1 MSAFDALRNVGSK
14 VVRRLQAAPKP
25 LVRAMRRHS
34 RAQEHRAFRREAD
47 AIDREIAALA
57 ATTRPIVAG
66 PWLAEVGYE
75 VLYWIPFLR
84 WFHDAYGI
92 PADRLVIVSRGGME
106 SVYRDF
112 AATYV
117 DIFDVMTPQQ
127 LAARNARRRSEG
139 EGGGQKQSATSDLD
153 EELLAAI
160 RSKPGLGDAVV
171 CHPSLMFRLFR
182 NVWHGNLPFD
192 LLWRRTRYVP
202 SRGPSQSGRSD
213 QPSLVELRR
222 SAVALAE
229 AERTGPAAGFPEDFI
244 AAKIYAGPALSPH
257 QTTREAVRAVVAQAA
272 TIAPVVLLEAELGID
287 EHRDFDLD
295 GIPNVLS
302 ARALMSPRTNLDV
315 QLALIAGSRFFL
327 SACGGLAW
335 QAPFMGVP
343 TVAIYDSDHLLA
355 PHLFVTRHAAA
366 LTGAAEFTPIDLRGL
381 SRIGLAGLSK
391 TMADRATRT
400 T

>member
-14 VVRRLQAAPKP
+14 VLRRLQAAPKP
-25 LVRAMRRHS
+25 LVRVMRRHS

-47 AIDREIAALA
+47 RIDREIAALA

-75 VLYWIPFLR
+75 VLYWVPFLR
-84 WFHDAYGI
+84 WFQDAFGI
-92 PADRLVIVSRGGME
+92 PADRLVVVSRGGME
-106 SVYRDF
+106 SMYRDF
-112 AATYV
+112 AARYV

-127 LAARNARRRSEG
+127 LAGRNARRRSEG

-153 EELLAAI
+153 EELIAAV
-160 RSKPGLGDAVV
+160 RSKLGLGDVAV

-192 LLWRRTRYVP
+192 LLWRRTRHVA
-202 SRGPSQSGRSD
+202 GGRS
-213 QPSLVELRR
+213 Q
-222 SAVALAE
+222 
-229 AERTGPAAGFPEDFI
+229 RTVPTAGIPDDFI
-244 AAKIYAGPALSPH
+244 AAKIYAGPALSTH
-257 QTTREAVRAVVAQAA
+257 ETTREAVRAVVAQAA
-272 TIAPVVLLEAELGID
+272 TIAPVVLLEADLGID

-315 QLALIAGSRFFL
+315 QLALIARARFFL

-343 TVAIYDSDHLLA
+343 TVAVYDGDHLLA
-355 PHLFVTRHAAA
+355 PHLFVTRHAGA

-381 SRIGLAGLSK
+381 SRMGLAGLSK

>member
-14 VVRRLQAAPKP
+14 VLRRLQAAPKP

-47 AIDREIAALA
+47 GIDREIAALA

-75 VLYWIPFLR
+75 VLYWVPFLR
-84 WFHDAYGI
+84 WFQDAFGI
-92 PADRLVIVSRGGME
+92 PADRLVVVSRGGLE
-106 SVYRDF
+106 SMYRDF
-112 AATYV
+112 AAGYV

-153 EELLAAI
+153 EELIAAV
-160 RSKPGLGDAVV
+160 RSKLGLGDVAV

-192 LLWRRTRYVP
+192 LLWRRTRHVATSGP
-202 SRGPSQSGRSD
+202 SR
-213 QPSLVELRR
+213 
-222 SAVALAE
+222 
-229 AERTGPAAGFPEDFI
+229 RTGPTVRALPGIPEDFI
-244 AAKIYAGPALSPH
+244 AAKIYAGPALSTH
-257 QTTREAVRAVVAQAA
+257 ETTREAVRAVVAQAA
-272 TIAPVVLLEAELGID
+272 AIAPVVLLEADLGLD

-315 QLALIAGSRFFL
+315 QLALIARSRFFL

-343 TVAIYDSDHLLA
+343 TVAVYDSDHLLA
-355 PHLFVTRHAAA
+355 PHLFVTRHAGA

-381 SRIGLAGLSK
+381 SRMGLAGLSK

-400 T
+400 S